1 MTKHSLIGGAI
12 ILTIASFITRI
23 LGFIYRI
30 YMSRLIG
37 AEGMGLFQLIFP
49 IYMLGYTLS
58 SSGISVAVSK
68 LVAEENAKRNP
79 ANARKILRLSL
90 LVAVGIAWI
99 FMMIVLLKAQQIST
113 YILKDTRT
121 TLALGILG
129 LSVPF
134 MAAASMLKGY
144 FYGLQEMDK
153 PAVAQVFEQLMRM
166 ITIYLIADWFIPKG
180 ITYACAMAAIGM
192 TVGEFISFSYTYIC
206 YKQYQ
211 KKQDSFKQKFSSLTT
226 KKGLYAILAI
236 AMPITLNRGF
246 SSILQSIETIMLPT
260 RLQLFGYSY
269 AEAIGLYGQFSGMA
283 MPLIFFPS
291 ILTTSLAMTL
301 IPTISEAKAIKNTR
315 QIQYSTS
322 KSLQIASLIG
332 MGTAC
337 LFILFS
343 HSLGKLIYRQ
353 KEVGTILYSLSW
365 LCPFLYFQQTLS
377 GVLNGLGEQIASFRH
392 TISGALLRMTM
403 IYFIVPLLGLQG
415 LIWSLL
421 VSTIWVTGLHLKRVL
436 QKTHLTFDLSNWILK
451 PILASIGAAFITQPI
466 QKHFIMLH
474 FPFEFSI
481 ILSIAFLGIIYLLM
495 IIALGCFSKEDINKI
510 RKNL

>member
-1 MTKHSLIGGAI
+1 
-12 ILTIASFITRI
+12 
-23 LGFIYRI
+23 
-30 YMSRLIG
+30 
-37 AEGMGLFQLIFP
+37 
-49 IYMLGYTLS
+49 
-58 SSGISVAVSK
+58 
-68 LVAEENAKRNP
+68 
-79 ANARKILRLSL
+79 
-90 LVAVGIAWI
+90 
-99 FMMIVLLKAQQIST
+99 
-113 YILKDTRT
+113 
-121 TLALGILG
+121 
-129 LSVPF
+129 

-226 KKGLYAILAI
+226 KKGLYAILSI

-269 AEAIGLYGQFSGMA
+269 AETIGLYGQFSGMA

-332 MGTAC
+332 MGAAC

-353 KEVGTILYSLSW
+353 EEVGTILYSLSW

-392 TISGALLRMTM
+392 TISE
-403 IYFIVPLLGLQG
+403 
-415 LIWSLL
+415 
-421 VSTIWVTGLHLKRVL
+421 
-436 QKTHLTFDLSNWILK
+436 
-451 PILASIGAAFITQPI
+451 
-466 QKHFIMLH
+466 HF
-474 FPFEFSI
+474 FE
-481 ILSIAFLGIIYLLM
+481 
-495 IIALGCFSKEDINKI
+495 
-510 RKNL
+510 